1 MTAYTEC
8 KIMNRIYSELTTTYK
23 INCSWVDVFNY
34 REQHTGGVTETIEA
48 IKNLI
53 QHHNMTTTITV
64 PREKQLQGKY
74 LNEDVYYLQINVN
87 LSLFFYLI
95 QDRVTP
101 NNPSIYNLR
110 RTE

>member
-74 LNEDVYYLQINVN
+74 LNKTGKYLTLI
-87 LSLFFYLI
+87 SLFFYLI